1 MSNVVALAP
10 QRSLREYSPG
20 QLALIRRT
28 VAKDAT
34 PDEFDMFMEVCR
46 RVGLDPFRKQI
57 YCLVYNK
64 NKPEKRTISFIT
76 AIDGFRGV
84 AARNKDYRAD
94 DEEPQI
100 TYDEGRKDPKVNPL
114 GIVKAVVRAYK
125 LAPDGWH
132 PQVGTAYWD
141 EFAPITE
148 KWAEIDGKWK
158 PTGVLELD
166 RKSNWYRMPRIMI
179 AKVAEAQALRKGW
192 PEDLSGI
199 YAPEEMDRNTIDGTA
214 SELVEEHA
222 TEQRML
228 RIGATNT
235 VPILWEAGKPIE
247 AVPVGE
253 FADRVLKFLK
263 GCESPVQVETWRDA
277 NQIGLNQ
284 FWALHKSDAL
294 ALKQAIEGRIAELT
308 E

>member
-235 VPILWEAGKPIE
+235 VPILWAAGKPIE